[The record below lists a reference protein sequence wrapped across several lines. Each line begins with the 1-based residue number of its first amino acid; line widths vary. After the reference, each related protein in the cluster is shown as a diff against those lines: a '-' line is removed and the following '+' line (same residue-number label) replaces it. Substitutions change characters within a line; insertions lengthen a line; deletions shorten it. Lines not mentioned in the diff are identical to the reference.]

1 MPDNQ
6 LIEDI
11 LNYLDIS
18 WADNNTQNKI
28 INIIDNGIA
37 DLDERTVSARLDGG
51 RDEVNGEIC
60 RGDLRHVP
68 ADDPRASARGVGR
81 FVHEKVITHSRYDR
95 EHEHDRDGGKQ
106 FGVFFRRPFGGAR
119 RLFGRPLCHASPQY
133 VHFSKNRRRL
143 RRQAVRIPS
152 PLRRRY

>member
-37 DLDERTVSARLDGG
+37 DLDE
-51 RDEVNGEIC
+51 
-60 RGDLRHVP
+60 
-68 ADDPRASARGVGR
+68 
-81 FVHEKVITHSRYDR
+81 K
-95 EHEHDRDGGKQ
+95 
-106 FGVFFRRPFGGAR
+106 
-119 RLFGRPLCHASPQY
+119 
-133 VHFSKNRRRL
+133 
-143 RRQAVRIPS
+143 AV
-152 PLRRRY
+152 